1 MAKRSVADQL
11 SALDKRLLVDTSL
24 TDAEREQIRQK
35 AREHVAK
42 KRRDKA
48 EATYLAQAIAEEERE
63 NAADVNETYED
74 IQIDLAPFVA
84 SEKFSAS
91 FISLDG
97 VMFYHGL
104 IYNVRYGV
112 AQTLRDIQARGWEHE
127 REIHGQRRKGD
138 ITRQQLQPRLG
149 PQHAGATSSAVN
161 TRSSLNQN
169 TSI

>member
-1 MAKRSVADQL
+1 MRKRSVADQL
-11 SALDKRLLVDTSL
+11 SALDKRLAIDTSL
-24 TDAEREQIRQK
+24 TDADREQIRQK

-48 EATYLAQAIAEEERE
+48 EAEFLAKSIAEEERE
-63 NAADVNETYED
+63 NAVDVNETYED

-104 IYNVRYGV
+104 IYPVRYGV
-112 AQTLRDIQARGWEHE
+112 AQTLRDIMARGWEHE

-138 ITRQQLQPRLG
+138 ITRQQLQQHIG
-149 PQHAGATSSAVN
+149 PSGTVN
-161 TRSSLNQN
+161 SRSSLSQN